1 MSSNTTPNM
10 RPKPRSDEVFTTS
23 SRAWNSWAPKY
34 LSFLCCV
41 LMSGSGPSRRD
52 ARVTFVAYHFGYLL
66 RHLLN
71 RLINLRLVTGGASLP
86 GASRDP
92 PLTNAITGIGGCCA
106 RVASGHAAAEVHPSE
121 VRADAGR
128 TETAEELGAFGKDRS
143 GQNAQSNRRD
153 SAQAGATAAETFRCH
168 AFKSNRQKECVQMP
182 GKMARSDP
190 RPSVRVT
197 RGVGSG
203 QHLASVLQEGR
214 ENANIDAG
222 LGFIWRI
229 SVHCS
234 KCKVCLMELWQATL
248 RRETIARP
256 AAVKHPLATD
266 DWRLRMTVLDDTSFR
281 NRLTVTDVV
290 RLARTIYSDAHGG
303 IKYKQILRPYVCP
316 FHILV
321 DLIPLEA
328 NILDVGCG
336 AGLFIL
342 VLARLGRIQSAVG
355 FDADQLAIQVAQGA
369 AQKLPKS
376 ERIRF
381 EHRDAAE
388 IWPAGRFDVVCLID
402 VMHHLRPEQQA
413 ELLMTAAEHVADNG
427 ILLYK
432 DMARRPH
439 WRAWANRLH
448 DLLSVGEWI
457 YYAKLDDVISWGRRK
472 GLRVDRTG
480 SIDMLWYRHEWCILR
495 RWNEKT

>member
-1 MSSNTTPNM
+1 
-10 RPKPRSDEVFTTS
+10 
-23 SRAWNSWAPKY
+23 
-34 LSFLCCV
+34 
-41 LMSGSGPSRRD
+41 
-52 ARVTFVAYHFGYLL
+52 
-66 RHLLN
+66 
-71 RLINLRLVTGGASLP
+71 
-86 GASRDP
+86 
-92 PLTNAITGIGGCCA
+92 
-106 RVASGHAAAEVHPSE
+106 
-121 VRADAGR
+121 
-128 TETAEELGAFGKDRS
+128 
-143 GQNAQSNRRD
+143 
-153 SAQAGATAAETFRCH
+153 
-168 AFKSNRQKECVQMP
+168 MP
-182 GKMARSDP
+182 GKIARSDP
-190 RPSVRVT
+190 RAGVRVT
-197 RGVGSG
+197 RGAGSG